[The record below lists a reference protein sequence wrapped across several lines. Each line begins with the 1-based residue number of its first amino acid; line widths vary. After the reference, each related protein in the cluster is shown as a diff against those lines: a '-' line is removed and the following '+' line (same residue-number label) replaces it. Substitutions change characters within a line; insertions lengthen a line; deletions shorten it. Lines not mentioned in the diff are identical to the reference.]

1 MLDVVAMVCAA
12 LHISSDTCATSR
24 RRRPSSMRNRRRREL
39 CMVVCTLGMDCTV
52 IASPLAVCSFP
63 SDATLTFWESWT
75 MAAVSAA
82 FPARMKPTI
91 AVRTIAMRLY
101 VVLDWVSINILEAIA
116 RTLGEKSR

>member
-1 MLDVVAMVCAA
+1 MKFRYSKTRVPGDKYDA
-12 LHISSDTCATSR
+12 
-24 RRRPSSMRNRRRREL
+24 N
-39 CMVVCTLGMDCTV
+39 
-52 IASPLAVCSFP
+52 
-63 SDATLTFWESWT
+63 DATLTFWESWT